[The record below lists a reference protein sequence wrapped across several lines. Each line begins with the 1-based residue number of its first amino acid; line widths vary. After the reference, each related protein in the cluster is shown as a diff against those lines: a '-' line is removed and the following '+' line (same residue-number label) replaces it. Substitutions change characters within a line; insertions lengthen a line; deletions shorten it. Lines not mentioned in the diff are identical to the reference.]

1 MNPKTQVIEEFSLP
15 LPITKTAHTIA
26 QEFAAGQPTAEKV
39 EQVYLNTLAVCVV
52 NDYLQMMSIPTDLTA
67 SDSWNPVVR
76 LAADIADLEVTGLG
90 RLECRPMKVNE
101 QTCYI
106 APEVWEDRIGYV
118 IVQFDE
124 ILLEA
129 TLLGFVPTVATEHL
143 LIAELQPLEKLLV
156 HLSQLKS
163 TLERSY
169 VDPPLG
175 VRVAAQSVT
184 NNVINLSQ
192 WLQGVFD
199 TSWQIAES
207 LLTTESNLAFSFR
220 RSDTGEEF
228 NRPQSSIRRAKL
240 IDLGLQLAGN
250 SIALIVELRQESN
263 QKTDVLLQ
271 VYPTGSKIYLPQLL
285 QLIVIDESQ
294 AVFLEAQARSADNY
308 IQLQFSGQPEER
320 FSVKIALGDASIT
333 ENFVI

>member
-1 MNPKTQVIEEFSLP
+1 MMNPKTQVIEEFSLP
-15 LPITKTAHTIA
+15 LPITKAAHTIA
-26 QEFAAGQPTAEKV
+26 QEFAAGQPTAQKV

-67 SDSWNPVVR
+67 GDSWNPVVR
-76 LAADIADLEVTGLG
+76 LAADIADLELTGLG

-118 IVQFDE
+118 VVQFDK

-129 TLLGFVPTVATEHL
+129 NLLGFVPTVVTENL
-143 LIAELQPLEKLLV
+143 PIAELQPLEKLLV

-163 TLERSY
+163 ALETSY
-169 VDPPLG
+169 APLAAE
-175 VRVAAQSVT
+175 VAPQSAT
-184 NNVINLSQ
+184 NNHVINLSQ

-207 LLTTESNLAFSFR
+207 LLTPQSNLAFSFR

-228 NRPQSSIRRAKL
+228 NRPQSSIRRGKL
-240 IDLGLQLAGN
+240 IDLGLQLASH

-271 VYPTGSKIYLPQLL
+271 VHPTGSQTLPPLL
-285 QLIVIDESQ
+285 QLIVIDEYKE
-294 AVFLEAQARSADNY
+294 VFLEAQARSADNY